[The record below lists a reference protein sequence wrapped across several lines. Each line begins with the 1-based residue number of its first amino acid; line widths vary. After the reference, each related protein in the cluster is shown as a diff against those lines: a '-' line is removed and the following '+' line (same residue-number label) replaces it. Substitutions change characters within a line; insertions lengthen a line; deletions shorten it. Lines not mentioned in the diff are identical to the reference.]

1 MKEAVRKFK
10 ETVEIKSSWFNRIK
24 EHRYFPLGALLCI
37 VLITAS
43 FHVWQRV
50 RVMTLSQEI
59 GQLRNLNSSLLDD
72 KKKLYSDIA
81 SLTTSS
87 RIEKYASDTLGLKPA
102 QADRLF
108 TLMKKNSI
116 NETKDEFE
124 VMMAALKRVTD
135 YIPVVEQTRAA
146 AKGVEDIKI
155 DSSLKALG
163 GE

>member
-10 ETVEIKSSWFNRIK
+10 ETVEIKSSGFNRIK
-24 EHRYFPLGALLCI
+24 EHRYFPLGALLCV
-37 VLITAS
+37 VLFAAS

-50 RVMTLSQEI
+50 RVMTLVKEV
-59 GQLRNLNSSLLDD
+59 GQLRSVNASLLDD

-108 TLMKKNSI
+108 TLLKRNKIS
-116 NETKDEFE
+116 ESKDELQ

-146 AKGVEDIKI
+146 AKGVENIKI
-155 DSSLKALG
+155 DSSLSALG